1 MYQRIKTKEAAANQS
16 GAMETRDH
24 SKNGASPKSQ
34 MSRFFL
40 ELEKSLKVFKSKST
54 MRTITAILI
63 SFMLFSCNNP
73 IDDESGDYDEYNW
86 ICPNSEVD
94 RFYIKDQL
102 KKIVITFEGKKYE
115 MSHTKPTVRIVM
127 PYHST
132 RTGEKRN
139 IEYEFYFEFYP
150 TQNNLVI
157 SAEFVNDSDLHWWD
171 YVADEYWTINV
182 KECSTV
188 RIYY

>member
-16 GAMETRDH
+16 RAMETGDH

-40 ELEKSLKVFKSKST
+40 EKSMKNFKSKEI

-73 IDDESGDYDEYNW
+73 IDDESGDYDEYIY
-86 ICPNSEVD
+86 ICPDGSGD
-94 RFYIKDQL
+94 YRFYIKDQL

-115 MSHTKPTVRIVM
+115 MSHTKPTVRILV
-127 PYHST
+127 PFYST

-139 IEYEFYFEFYP
+139 FESEFYFESDP
-150 TQNNLVI
+150 KQNSLRI
-157 SAEFVNDSDLHWWD
+157 DSDFVNKADSEWWD
-171 YVADEYWTINV
+171 FEADEYWEINI
-182 KECSTV
+182 KECSTI